1 MASGSGL
8 ARAASGKRADGS
20 GVMPAWFRARG
31 PPCLFL
37 FMAGTV
43 RGPGATVP
51 MGKTPARLPVLSL
64 AQARTLHLAAQG
76 LLHPPRRRARPADVT
91 DAVARMRMLQIDS
104 IHVIAR
110 SPYMVLF
117 ARLGAYPPAWL
128 DQALEAGRLA
138 ECWAHEACFVPAADY
153 PWHAASRGLRDG
165 HWAHRHARRMASE
178 QSRTL
183 RDLLRQVRERGP
195 VLARELA
202 SERKRGSGWWNWSTQ
217 KAGLEALF
225 ARGELMVARR
235 QRFERVY
242 DLAEHVQARMRS
254 VAGSVV
260 DAAPDAQ
267 AVRERFVL
275 DAVRALGVA
284 RGAWIGDYHR
294 MGAVP
299 QSMLEALAA
308 RGDLLRTAID
318 GLEGPAWVHRE
329 HAGLARRVAAGR
341 LRATRV
347 SLLSPFDPV
356 VWDRQRARELFDFD
370 YALECYTPAR
380 KRRYGYYVLPV
391 LGRGRLMARVDAK
404 AHRRDGVFEARGVF
418 MQPGQATGRPSLHAV
433 ARALGECARWHD
445 TPRVT
450 LGRCEPASIR
460 APLARLLDQRHAVD

>member
-1 MASGSGL
+1 MN
-8 ARAASGKRADGS
+8 
-20 GVMPAWFRARG
+20 G
-31 PPCLFL
+31 P
-37 FMAGTV
+37 
-43 RGPGATVP
+43 
-51 MGKTPARLPVLSL
+51 LPPLSL

-76 LLHPPRRRARPADVT
+76 LLHAPRHRARPQEVV
-91 DAVARMRMLQIDS
+91 DAIARMRMLQIDS
-104 IHVIAR
+104 IHVVAR

-117 ARLGAYPPAWL
+117 ARLGAYPQDWL
-128 DQALEAGRLA
+128 DQALEAGRIA
-138 ECWAHEACFVPAADY
+138 ECWAHEACFVPAEDY
-153 PWHAASRGLRDG
+153 PWHAASRGFRAR
-165 HWAHRHARRMASE
+165 HWAHRHARRMATG
-178 QSRTL
+178 QSRIL
-183 RDLLRQVRERGP
+183 HELLEQVRARGP
-195 VLARELA
+195 VSARELD
-202 SERKRGSGWWNWSTQ
+202 SERKRGSGWWTWSTE

-242 DLAEHVQARMRS
+242 DLADRVQARMRA
-254 VAGSVV
+254 VAGSAV
-260 DAAPDAQ
+260 DANPDAQ

-284 RGAWIGDYHR
+284 RSAWIGDYHR

-299 QSMLEALAA
+299 HAMLEALAA
-308 RGDLLRTAID
+308 RGDLLPTAID
-318 GLEGPAWVHRE
+318 GLEGPAWVHRD
-329 HAGLARRVAAGR
+329 HADLARRVAAGR

-391 LGRGRLMARVDAK
+391 LSRGRLIARVDAK

-418 MQPGQATGRPSLHAV
+418 MQPRVSNGRADLEAV
-433 ARALGECARWHD
+433 ARALQSCARWHE

-460 APLARLLDQRHAVD
+460 APLARLLEPRHVAD